1 MQLHHSRSK
10 EERLLF
16 LITYL
21 LMVCPCAA
29 LAQRVELSAPSHVAT
44 GENFRLSYTINTSDV
59 EDFRMGNF
67 PAGLELIAG
76 PYTSRQANYSVVNGH
91 MSSSSS
97 LTVTYTL
104 YAAKPGTYSLPPL
117 RVHVNRRWIQSRG
130 SRVVVSG
137 SAQTGNHSAPR
148 NHQNSQHQLE
158 SAGTPISGKE
168 LFIKVSANK
177 KRVHEQEPVLL
188 TYKVYTTVDLTQ
200 LEGKMPDLTGFHTQ
214 EVPLPQQKSFHL
226 ERVNGRNYQC
236 VTWSQYVM
244 YPQMTGKLTIPPI
257 TYKGIVVQQNRTVD
271 PMEAFLNGGSGYVEV
286 KKNIIAPSITIQVD
300 PLPAKPAGFSGGVG
314 RFNISAQIDHH
325 SVKAGNP
332 INIRVVVGGTGN
344 LKLLKQPV
352 VKFPK
357 DFDKYDAKVT
367 DKTKLTANGVEGNMI
382 YDFLAVPR
390 NEGKF
395 TIPAIEFIYYDTQ
408 LNSYRTI
415 RTQPFT
421 VEVGKGSDSSSS
433 ESFEDMKDKD
443 IHPIKTGDTNQ
454 HPIDEFFFGS
464 VGYWVALLVPLAAF
478 IVLLFVFRNRAI
490 ENADV
495 VKMRG
500 KRANRIAFKHLRH
513 ARDLMFAGRKGEFY
527 DEVMHALWGYVGNK
541 LNIPAEKLS
550 RDNIADA
557 LAQRGVEKDTVDKFI
572 TALDECEY
580 ERFAPGDSSGNM
592 SRTFESAMTAIEDI
606 EYCMKM
612 KKKKR
617 HASQTAMILLA
628 LLALLPLSAEAI
640 TKQNADAEY
649 LKGNYHQAISDYE
662 ELLLRHGA
670 SADIYYNLGNAYF
683 RSQDITHAVLN
694 YERALMLSP
703 GDKDIKFNLEFARAR
718 TIDQIAPRSEMFF
731 VTWYKALVNFT
742 SVDRWATVAIVSIVA
757 ALFFALVYLF
767 GPSLRWRKLGFY
779 AGSAFVVLFL
789 LGNLFAFQQK
799 SELLNRRGAIII
811 SSSVN
816 VKKTPARN
824 SGDAFILHEGTR
836 VDITDKTMP
845 LWRGIKLADGREGW
859 VQTRQIEEI

>member
-1 MQLHHSRSK
+1 MAQHISVSVPSRVS
-10 EERLLF
+10 
-16 LITYL
+16 
-21 LMVCPCAA
+21 
-29 LAQRVELSAPSHVAT
+29 T
-44 GENFRLSYTINTSDV
+44 GENFRLSYSINTSDV
-59 EDFRMGNF
+59 EDYRVGNF
-67 PAGLELIAG
+67 PSGLELIAG
-76 PYTSRQANYSVVNGH
+76 PYTSRQSSFSMTNGH

-117 RVHVNRRWIQSRG
+117 RAYINGRWVQSRG
-130 SRVVVSG
+130 SRVVISG
-137 SAQTGNHSAPR
+137 AAQPNGTSAPR
-148 NHQNSQHQLE
+148 NHQSSQHSLE
-158 SAGTPISGKE
+158 SAGTPISGKD

-177 KRVHEQEPVLL
+177 RRVHEQEPVLL

-200 LEGKMPDLTGFHTQ
+200 LQGKMPDLTGFHTQ
-214 EVPLPQQKSFHL
+214 EVPLPQQKSFHM

-286 KKNIIAPSITIQVD
+286 KKNIIAPGITIQVD

-314 RFNISAQIDHH
+314 RFNISAQLDHS

-332 INIRVVVGGTGN
+332 ITLRVVVSGVGN

-390 NEGKF
+390 NEGKY
-395 TIPAIEFIYYDTQ
+395 TIPSIEFIYYDTQ
-408 LNSYRTI
+408 LNRYKTL
-415 RTQPFT
+415 RTQSFT
-421 VEVGKGSDSSSS
+421 IDVGKGDGSSAS
-433 ESFEDMKDKD
+433 ESFEDLKDKD
-443 IHPIKTGDTNQ
+443 IHPIKTGDTEQ

-464 VGYWVALLVPLAAF
+464 TGYWVALLIPLIAF
-478 IVLLFVFRNRAI
+478 IVLLIVFRKRAI
-490 ENADV
+490 ENADI

-513 ARDLMFAGRKGEFY
+513 ARDLMFASRKSEFY
-527 DEVMHALWGYVGNK
+527 EEVLHALWGYVSNK
-541 LNIPAEKLS
+541 LNIPVEKLS
-550 RDNIADA
+550 RDNIAET
-557 LAQRGVEKDTVDKFI
+557 LSQHGVGEETVQKFI
-572 TALDECEY
+572 NALDECEY
-580 ERFAPGDSSGNM
+580 ERFAPGDTSGNM

-606 EYCMKM
+606 ENYMKM
-612 KKKKR
+612 QKKR
-617 HASQTAMILLA
+617 KHKAAPLILILT
-628 LLALLPLSAEAI
+628 LLSLLPLSAQAI

-649 LKGNYHQAISDYE
+649 LKGNYHQAIKDYE
-662 ELLLRHGA
+662 ELLHRGA

-683 RSQDITHAVLN
+683 RTQDVTHAVLN
-694 YERALMLSP
+694 YERALLLSP

-718 TIDQIAPRSEMFF
+718 TIDQIAPQSEMFF
-731 VTWYKALVNFT
+731 ITWYKALVNFT
-742 SVDRWATVAIVSIVA
+742 SVDTWATTAIVSIIA
-757 ALFFALVYLF
+757 ALLLMLIYLF
-767 GPSLRWRKLGFY
+767 GPSLRWRKVGFF
-779 AGSAFVVLFL
+779 GGCVFLVLFL
-789 LGNLFAFQQK
+789 LSNLFAYQQK
-799 SELLNRRGAIII
+799 NELINRRGAIIM

-824 SGDAFILHEGTR
+824 SADAFILHEGTR
-836 VDITDKTMP
+836 VDITDKS
-845 LWRGIKLADGREGW
+845 LHDWRGIKLADGREGW
-859 VQTRQIEEI
+859 IPTKQLEEI

>member
-117 RVHVNRRWIQSRG
+117 RVHVNGRWIQSRG

-606 EYCMKM
+606 VYCMKM

-662 ELLLRHGA
+662 ELLRHGA